1 MGDFLKNYKKT
12 LEELRRDYPKY
23 EVWSD
28 NYFFTFYGKI
38 LEEQIINEFITK
50 TININKTIEE
60 LKNRFI
66 KKMVDSE
73 YYEAMTDEQKHSIGK
88 KASFFEDLFPTGI
101 LSDPDDRPEVVTQ
114 VIEDLEEEQEEE
126 NGFN

>member
-1 MGDFLKNYKKT
+1 MYKDKSHGQKWWMKKLPT
-12 LEELRRDYPKY
+12 RNLYEMQYP
-23 EVWSD
+23 
-28 NYFFTFYGKI
+28 
-38 LEEQIINEFITK
+38 
-50 TININKTIEE
+50 E